1 VFHQDEVGALA
12 RSYNAMLDQLRE
24 FARRV
29 NQVSKGDL
37 GVELH
42 VHGDLGNA
50 FRAQVTSLREIVSHI
65 AQSALQLAGAASEM
79 YAAAQE
85 QELTAHQQSAGVT
98 EVARTMDSLLVA
110 ANHVTETTMG
120 VLARAERTRET
131 TSRVAER
138 ITEMSAHAGRIGV
151 ILDVIREI
159 ADRSDLLALNAALEG
174 AHAGDAGRGF
184 ALVAGEMRK
193 LAERVTIS
201 VGDTQKLVG
210 DVRAS
215 VSAAAMVT
223 EESTRL
229 AEGTAESAHRIN
241 LVTQQQRSG
250 TEQAGQNMRDV
261 AVTISQSL
269 AATQQIRSLAE
280 DLKVQAEN
288 LTRLVAR
295 FRLPDQP
302 TKDGRLTAG

>member
-1 VFHQDEVGALA
+1 
-12 RSYNAMLDQLRE
+12 M
-24 FARRV
+24 
-29 NQVSKGDL
+29 
-37 GVELH
+37 
-42 VHGDLGNA
+42 
-50 FRAQVTSLREIVSHI
+50 
-65 AQSALQLAGAASEM
+65 
-79 YAAAQE
+79 
-85 QELTAHQQSAGVT
+85 TAHQQTAGVT
-98 EVARTMDSLLVA
+98 EVSRTMDSLLAA

-131 TSRVAER
+131 TSRMAER
-138 ITEMSAHAGRIGV
+138 ITEMSAHAGRIGM

-159 ADRSDLLALNAALEG
+159 ADRSDLLALNASLEG
-174 AHAGDAGRGF
+174 AHAGEAGRGF

-201 VGDTQKLVG
+201 VADTQKLVG

-215 VSAAAMVT
+215 VSAAALVT

-229 AEGTAESAHRIN
+229 AEGTAESAHQIN

-261 AVTISQSL
+261 AVTITQSL

-280 DLKVQAEN
+280 DLKLQADN

-295 FRLPDQP
+295 FRLPDP
-302 TKDGRLTAG
+302 HASARA